1 MSQHGTLLCL
11 LAVLWLADIALIQT
25 NENIPPHT
33 LASTLAVPY
42 LVIDWDTVSKKWTL
56 AFLNV

>member
-1 MSQHGTLLCL
+1 MPVGSFI
-11 LAVLWLADIALIQT
+11 LWLADIALIQT